1 MTRSIPQDIEI
12 AQAAEPKPIREIA
25 DKLGLGPDDYE
36 PHGRDKAKVSLEL
49 SRRPARAKLVLVT
62 AITPTPAGEGKS
74 TVSVG
79 LAQALRRQGENNVLC
94 LREPSLGPV
103 FGIKGGAAGGGYAQ
117 VVPMEDINLHF
128 TGDLHAITSAHM
140 LLSAMLDAHVHHGN
154 ACGIDVRRITWPRSV
169 DMNDRALRNITI
181 GLGGAVHGVPRQDG
195 FVITAASEVMAI
207 FCLSKDVEDLTRRLG
222 NIVVGY
228 TSSGEPV
235 RARDLNAEGAMTVLL
250 RDALAPNLVQTLEG
264 GPAFVHGGPFGNIA
278 HGCNSIIATRTGLG
292 LGDIAVTE
300 AGFGSDLGAEKFFNI
315 KCRIAGFD
323 PKAAVV
329 VATTRALR
337 HHGGAAKEDL
347 AKADPAA
354 VERGLE
360 NLEQHIKNV
369 QQHGVPAVVSLNVF
383 DGDSE
388 DEFKAIEG
396 RCAELGVPC
405 LRTEIWA
412 NGGAGGLELADAVKE
427 TLAKDEAAYKP
438 LYPLDVSIE
447 EKVKTIATKVYGADG
462 VNYTPAAKKQLAQL
476 ESLGF
481 GDLPVCMAKTQY
493 SLSDDPN
500 KRGRPQNFDITV
512 RELKVSAGAGFVVVF
527 TGDVMTMPGLGKKP
541 AAVGMRVNDQGK
553 IEGLF

>member
-12 AQAAEPKPIREIA
+12 AQAAKLKPIAEIA
-25 DKLGLGPDDYE
+25 GMLGLVAEQYE
-36 PHGRDKAKVSLEL
+36 PYGRNKAKVSLEI
-49 SRRPARAKLVLVT
+49 SKRPPKAKLVLVT

-79 LAQALRRQGENNVLC
+79 LAQALGQRSVNHVLC

-140 LLSAMLDAHVHHGN
+140 LLSAMLDAHIHHGN
-154 ACGIDVRRITWPRSV
+154 ESGIDVRRITWPRSV
-169 DMNDRALRNITI
+169 DMNDRALRNMVI
-181 GLGGAVHGVPRQDG
+181 GLGGAAHGVPRQDG

-207 FCLSKDVEDLTRRLG
+207 FCLSRDLEDLTERLG

-228 TSSGEPV
+228 TAAGEPV
-235 RARDLNAEGAMTVLL
+235 WASDLQAAGAMTVLL

-278 HGCNSIIATRTGLG
+278 HGCNSIIATRTALG
-292 LGDIAVTE
+292 LADVVVTE

-315 KCRIAGFD
+315 KCRVGGFD
-323 PKAAVV
+323 PKAAVI

-354 VERGLE
+354 VERGLA
-360 NLEQHIKNV
+360 NLEQHIENV
-369 QQHGVPAVVSLNVF
+369 QQHGVPPVISLNVF
-383 DGDSE
+383 DGDS
-388 DEFKAIEG
+388 DEEHKIILD

-405 LRTEIWA
+405 VKTEIWA
-412 NGGAGGLELADAVKE
+412 KGGAGGLELADAVMD
-427 TLAKDEAAYKP
+427 TLSKGEAAYRP
-438 LYPLDVSIE
+438 LYPLETSIKY
-447 EKVKTIATKVYGADG
+447 KVEMIATNVYGAEG
-462 VNYTPAAKKQLAQL
+462 VTFTAAAEKQLAQL

-481 GDLPVCMAKTQY
+481 GGLPICMAKTQY
-493 SLSDDPN
+493 SLSDDPA
-500 KRGRPQNFDITV
+500 KRGRPEGFQITV

-527 TGDVMTMPGLGKKP
+527 TGDIMTMPGLGKKP
-541 AAVGMRVNDQGK
+541 AAVNMRVNDNGQ